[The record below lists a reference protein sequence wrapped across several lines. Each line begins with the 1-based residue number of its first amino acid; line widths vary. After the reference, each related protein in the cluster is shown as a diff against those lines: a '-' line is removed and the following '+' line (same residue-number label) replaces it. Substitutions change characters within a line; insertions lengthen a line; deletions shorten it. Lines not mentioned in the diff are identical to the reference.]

1 MNKIR
6 PVILFAAVVL
16 SGLLAYGL
24 WTLPKPQNA
33 DYEGFSSARV
43 VEDIR
48 VISQKPHSV
57 AHPDERAQVREY
69 LIGRLESMGADTV
82 MQFRYDSI
90 VGPQNKHVE
99 YTFDA
104 VNLFA
109 EFAPASETVSGT
121 DLKRV
126 GH

>member
-24 WTLPKPQNA
+24 WTLPKPQNV
-33 DYEGFSSARV
+33 DCEGFSSARV

-69 LIGRLESMGADTV
+69 LIDRLESMGADTV

-90 VGPQNKHVE
+90 VGPQNLSLIHI
-99 YTFDA
+99 
-104 VNLFA
+104 
-109 EFAPASETVSGT
+109 
-121 DLKRV
+121 
-126 GH
+126 